1 LGREGG
7 KDTMKQVP
15 RAQTTMTEPA
25 TPPRREIHR
34 GDPRQRWRALW
45 LLLAFGVASAL
56 AVSAVREH
64 TRDLGQR
71 LYGEARAAALSEAR
85 ISFRVAIGLL
95 LVPGF
100 GLAWWVWRTAAL
112 SEAEGRFPPSSARTL
127 RDIPVRRGRS
137 LRTIVRGH
145 RLLAAVVV
153 GVLLALLLVMEI
165 LLARL
170 G

>member
-1 LGREGG
+1 
-7 KDTMKQVP
+7 MKHVP
-15 RAQTTMTEPA
+15 SAQAMMSEPA
-25 TPPRREIHR
+25 TQPGREIHR
-34 GDPRQRWRALW
+34 GDPRQRRRALW
-45 LLLAFGVASAL
+45 LLLAFLVVSAL

-71 LYGEARAAALSEAR
+71 LYGDSRAETLSEAR
-85 ISFRVAIGLL
+85 ISFRVAVGLL

-100 GLAWWVWRTAAL
+100 GLAWWVWRTAAR
-112 SEAEGRFPPSSARTL
+112 SESEGRFPPSSARTL
-127 RDIPVRRGRS
+127 RDVPVRRGRS

-145 RLLAAVVV
+145 RLLASAVV
-153 GVLLALLLVMEI
+153 GILLVLVLVMEL

>member
-1 LGREGG
+1 MNRIPWAVVV
-7 KDTMKQVP
+7 M
-15 RAQTTMTEPA
+15 AEPL
-25 TPPRREIHR
+25 TRKGREIHR
-34 GDPRQRWRALW
+34 GDPRQRRRALW
-45 LLLAFGVASAL
+45 LLLAFLVAATL

-71 LYGEARAAALSEAR
+71 LYGETRTATLQEAR
-85 ISFRVAIGLL
+85 ISFRVAVGLL

-112 SEAEGRFPPSSARTL
+112 SEAEGRFPPSTARTL
-127 RDIPVRRGRS
+127 RDIPIRRGRS

-145 RLLAAVVV
+145 RLMAAIVI
-153 GVLLALLLVMEI
+153 GTLLALVLVMEI